1 MDTVTGRRLRAE
13 LRGSGRRW
21 ALRWVIFLGLASCLS
36 PGCTQPMR
44 TQRFSAFSAQP
55 LRRIV
60 VFPLEPGSAAVSPRG
75 AEVVTSRVLDALA
88 EDDTFEVISPVDVAI
103 VEREEPEDA
112 RAEVLRLFT
121 PDALLRGV
129 VERYDG
135 RDGLS
140 GTPQG
145 PSAVTFDL
153 RLESPDGIEL
163 WVGRYDER
171 QQGLSEDLGALGRW
185 IRRRFRWVPPERL
198 AAYGAR
204 ILVADLVRGRRRL
217 SRPEDQEGARGI

>member
-1 MDTVTGRRLRAE
+1 MDGMRDWRVHADVRESR
-13 LRGSGRRW
+13 RRW
-21 ALRWVIFLGLASCLS
+21 ALRWVIFLGLASCLAT
-36 PGCTQPMR
+36 GCTQPMR
-44 TQRFSAFSAQP
+44 TQRFSAFSDQP

-60 VFPLEPGSAAVSPRG
+60 VFPLEPGSAAVSARG

-88 EDDTFEVISPVDVAI
+88 EDDSFEVISPVDVAI
-103 VEREEPEDA
+103 VEREQPEDA
-112 RAEVLRLFT
+112 LAEVLRLFT

-153 RLESPDGIEL
+153 RLESPDGSEL

-204 ILVADLVRGRRRL
+204 ILISDLGRGRRRL
-217 SRPEDQEGARGI
+217 SSPEDQERARGS